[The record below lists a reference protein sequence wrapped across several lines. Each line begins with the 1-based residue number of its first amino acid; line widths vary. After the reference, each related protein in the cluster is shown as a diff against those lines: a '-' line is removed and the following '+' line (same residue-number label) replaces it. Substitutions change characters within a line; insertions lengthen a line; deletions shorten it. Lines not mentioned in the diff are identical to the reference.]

1 MDSVLPDA
9 SGLELPSTEGQ
20 NNQGADTKEERVIY
34 YCFLLFLCGNL
45 LKSALLGFANVS

>member
-34 YCFLLFLCGNL
+34 AFFY
-45 LKSALLGFANVS
+45 SYVEIY